1 MDAETTVSTHTH
13 VPSAGSDTNPF
24 VLGSTV
30 GRFVIRER
38 LGIGGMG
45 EVYRAEDTQLKR
57 TVAIKRLVHAAGD
70 QYPAARLLREAQR
83 ASALNHPR
91 IASVYD
97 VFTMG
102 NELLLV
108 MEFIDGITLRERM
121 KRGISVEDFCTIAVQ
136 CADALTAAH
145 KSGILHGDLKP
156 ANIMLTRDGQVKVC
170 DFGLARRL
178 PKTEGAAETT
188 TTTQHGIAGTP
199 AYLAPEAILEHPLD
213 ERADLFSLGVV
224 FYQMLTARNPF
235 SADGLMAT
243 LDRILHATAD
253 PIDRLNPHVPARLA
267 RTIHRMLEKDPRDR
281 PASAAEVGQAISAI
295 GGQLEQVRHR
305 RRLVRRFQTGA
316 AVTAVAALLVVVA
329 PRLANPPAPSTLA
342 PLPQPINLIVLPF
355 TAKGG
360 TEDRAVITEG
370 LTDSLTTQLSRLTL
384 KRPFQVVTEA
394 DRRERKTTTP
404 LEARQQFGANLALR
418 GELDYSAKVVDV
430 SAMLVDTGSGKILR
444 SERFRVGDA
453 DPIVVYTRTL
463 EAVTRMMNIEPDEQE
478 QVRLNAGTVRPEAH
492 EFYLQGRGYLLNDDR
507 PESVDLAIEVF
518 RTALKDDPKYAL
530 AYAGLGEAYWR
541 KYKATRSPSWVTL
554 ARGACE
560 GALSTDMTLA
570 EPHICLAMVLNGT
583 GEYEQAAGSY
593 RRALDRDNTNDQA
606 YAGLAEAY
614 ENQGKHKDA
623 EQTYVRA
630 IELRRHYWGGYYTL
644 GSYYYRDSRFADA
657 RDMFQQVVKLAPD
670 SFRGHNSLGACQFA
684 LDQIP
689 DAIDQFK
696 QSMKIRPN
704 FNAASNLGT
713 LYYFEGQPALA
724 ADYFRQA
731 LTFEQGRY
739 EVWGNLAHTLETLGQ
754 KTEADKA
761 FRKARQLVLDGL
773 SVNNRNAALYLELAD
788 HNAALRDAAGAR
800 AALNHALRLA
810 PEDAHTLFRLA
821 VFYETRLKARDDALK
836 WLTKAVERGQT
847 WREID
852 RAPELRQLRADPR
865 FQQLR
870 NSQPRK

>member
-1 MDAETTVSTHTH
+1 MDAETTVSTHSH
-13 VPSAGSDTNPF
+13 VPSAGSDTTPF

-45 EVYRAEDTQLKR
+45 EVYRADDTQLKR
-57 TVAIKRLVHAAGD
+57 TVAIKRLVNAAGD
-70 QYPAARLLREAQR
+70 QFAAARLLKEAQR

-102 NELLLV
+102 DELLLV
-108 MEFIDGITLRERM
+108 MEFVDGMTLRERM
-121 KRGISVEDFCTIAVQ
+121 KREMSVEDFCTIAVQ
-136 CADALTAAH
+136 CADALSAAH
-145 KSGILHGDLKP
+145 TSGILHGDLKP
-156 ANIMLTRDGQVKVC
+156 ANIMLTSNGQVKVC

-188 TTTQHGIAGTP
+188 TTTQHGLAGTP
-199 AYLAPEAILEHPLD
+199 AYLAPEALLEHPLD

-235 SADGLMAT
+235 VADGVMAT
-243 LDRILHATAD
+243 LDRVLHAIPD

-267 RTIHRMLEKDPRDR
+267 RTVHRMLEKDPRDR
-281 PASAAEVGQAISAI
+281 PASAKDVGEAISAI
-295 GGQLEQVRHR
+295 GGQLEQVRRR
-305 RRLVRRFQTGA
+305 RRLVRRVQAGA
-316 AVTAVAALLVVVA
+316 AVTALVTLLVLVA
-329 PRLANPPAPSTLA
+329 PRLAIRPAPSTLP

-355 TAKGG
+355 TATGG
-360 TEDRAVITEG
+360 SEDRASFTEG
-370 LTDSLTTQLSRLTL
+370 LTESLTTQLSRLTL
-384 KRPFQVVTEA
+384 NRPFQVVTEA
-394 DRRERKTTTP
+394 DRRQRKIGTP
-404 LEARQQFGANLALR
+404 LEARQQFGVNLALR
-418 GELDYSAKVVDV
+418 GALEYSGQVVDV
-430 SAMLVDTGSGKILR
+430 LASLVDTGSGKTLR
-444 SERFRVGDA
+444 SERFRIDNS

-463 EAVTRMMNIEPDEQE
+463 EAATRMMNIEPDKQE
-478 QVRLNAGTVRPEAH
+478 QVRLDAGTVRPEAH
-492 EFYLQGRGYLLNDDR
+492 DFYLQGRGYLLNDDR
-507 PESVDLAIEVF
+507 PESVDLAIKVF
-518 RTALKDDPKYAL
+518 QTALKSDPKYTL

-541 KYKATRSPSWVTL
+541 KYKLTSSPQWVPL

-560 GALSTDMTLA
+560 GARAQDMSLA

-583 GEYEQAAGSY
+583 GEYEQAAASY
-593 RRALDRDNTNDQA
+593 RRALDRETTNDQA
-606 YAGLAEAY
+606 YTGLAEAY
-614 ENQGKHKDA
+614 EKQGKHTDA
-623 EQTYVRA
+623 EQTYLRA
-630 IELRRHYWGGYYTL
+630 IQLRPHYWGGYYTL
-644 GSYYYRDSRFADA
+644 ASYYYRDSRFKDA
-657 RDMFQQVVKLAPD
+657 RDMFQHVVDLAPD

-689 DAIDQFK
+689 EAIDQFK
-696 QSMKIRPN
+696 QSMTIRPN

-724 ADYFRQA
+724 ADYYRQA

-739 EVWGNLAHTLETLGQ
+739 EVWGNFAHTLETLGQ
-754 KTEADKA
+754 KAEADEA

-773 SVNNRNAALYLELAD
+773 SVNSKNAALYVELAD
-788 HNAALRDAAGAR
+788 HNAALGDAVGAR
-800 AALNHALRLA
+800 IALNHALMLS
-810 PEDAHTLFRLA
+810 PEDGHTLFRLA
-821 VFYETRLKARDDALK
+821 AFYETRMKARDDALK

-852 RAPELRQLRADPR
+852 RAPELRKLRADPR

-870 NSQPRK
+870 NSQTRG